1 MRVSTDQEEPSM
13 SDVIS
18 DRQRKLNASL
28 HQTDKNY
35 GNRSDAAGMAS
46 NLPIALKR
54 MHENGI
60 CNSILDYG
68 TGKGK
73 LIERLQAELPN
84 NINVKGYDP
93 SIPKYAEKPID
104 PVDILTCLDVLEH
117 IEMDS
122 IDAVL
127 RDIHSLTKG
136 FCYLVIDLQPAVKK
150 LADGRN
156 AHILLAPPEW
166 WIGRISQLFSCQ
178 ASFPIMH
185 AAGIPQKLV
194 IAACHR
200 PELTSYMY
208 MFLIKLKINSSNL
221 HGGILHGI
229 VEQQQKNQKKHQ

>member
-1 MRVSTDQEEPSM
+1 M
-13 SDVIS
+13 SGVIS
-18 DRQRKLNASL
+18 DNQRKLNSAL

-35 GNRSDAAGMAS
+35 GNRSDAAGTAS
-46 NLPIALKR
+46 SLPIALTR
-54 MHENGI
+54 MHEHGA
-60 CNSILDYG
+60 CNSVLDYG

-73 LIERLQAELPN
+73 LVERLQEELPKA
-84 NINVKGYDP
+84 IDIKGYDP
-93 SIPKYAEKPID
+93 SIPKYSEKPVK

-117 IEMDS
+117 IEMSS

-127 RDIHSLTKG
+127 RDIHYLTKG

-166 WIGRISQLFSCQ
+166 WIGRISQLFACQ

-194 IAACHR
+194 IAACHQ
-200 PELTSYMY
+200 PEQTPLMY
-208 MFLIKLKINSSNL
+208 MFLIKLKICESKL
-221 HGGILHGI
+221 YGGILDGM
-229 VEQQQKNQKKHQ
+229 VKRQKN